1 MSYLDIVEDVLLG
14 LIRASQEGNWLLHL
28 HAIQQTIPWCFAYD
42 KVNYARHQPVYYA
55 EMMNLLSEHPDVY
68 GNFMAENF
76 AVHLAEKSPFGRIPV
91 AKDTKTSG
99 GVKNFQSEDRSC
111 EQVLYDGRRQMLFP
125 CPSEIN
131 ASQDPMKLKK
141 PKTFSSLSE
150 TRNVTGDGQTM
161 ILKASYFLFGRIII
175 LGQNRRIEVRELLH
189 YSLSP
194 LPWARATPDGFPWKT
209 TIIHVKLDV
218 NNYTP
223 ISLLNISSKI
233 LERVVCRSFGNHL
246 TSHSLLSDR
255 QWGFRKGHSTE
266 SLLLHL
272 TEMWKEALD
281 DGLKVG
287 VLFSDFRKV
296 FDCVDHVV
304 LGEKLKA
311 LGVSEDMWIW
321 RMDYLAN

>member
-68 GNFMAENF
+68 GNFMAGNF

-91 AKDTKTSG
+91 AKATKVTVNKDTKTS

-111 EQVLYDGRRQMLFP
+111 EQVLYDRRRQMLFP

-161 ILKASYFLFGRIII
+161 ILKASYFLFARIII
-175 LGQNRRIEVRELLH
+175 LGQNRKIEVRELLH
-189 YSLSP
+189 YSLGP
-194 LPWARATPDGFPWKT
+194 LPWARATPEGFPRKT
-209 TIIHVKLDV
+209 T
-218 NNYTP
+218 
-223 ISLLNISSKI
+223 
-233 LERVVCRSFGNHL
+233 C
-246 TSHSLLSDR
+246 
-255 QWGFRKGHSTE
+255 
-266 SLLLHL
+266 
-272 TEMWKEALD
+272 
-281 DGLKVG
+281 
-287 VLFSDFRKV
+287 
-296 FDCVDHVV
+296 
-304 LGEKLKA
+304 KA
-311 LGVSEDMWIW
+311 
-321 RMDYLAN
+321 RCK